1 MTSVSIIPISSLSRC
16 ADDTFFT
23 VFLPLQ
29 LLTRHSNDLHH
40 IITWPCG
47 SKYTDPLS
55 RDFHRR
61 DSEHLLVSP
70 HPGHQLEHL
79 VREST
84 AGTQQLHV
92 HQAWDISLT
101 PLHPDSCALSPEQN
115 SWRLG
120 GDHFYSINMTANVA
134 VSEKNFENT
143 QIVQAYCHTF

>member
-1 MTSVSIIPISSLSRC
+1 M
-16 ADDTFFT
+16 
-23 VFLPLQ
+23 
-29 LLTRHSNDLHH
+29 
-40 IITWPCG
+40 
-47 SKYTDPLS
+47 
-55 RDFHRR
+55 
-61 DSEHLLVSP
+61 
-70 HPGHQLEHL
+70 
-79 VREST
+79 REST